1 MIAMGL
7 QDAPGLTR
15 VRDNHG
21 ALEIAEQFSQG
32 LIARQHALKLLQ
44 IGPDLDENISWAP
57 TAPTP
62 KGFGEGR
69 VPFHGLATI
78 ICTEFSEILQQPSHM

>member
-44 IGPDLDENISWAP
+44 VGPDLDENIRWAP

-62 KGFGEGR
+62 KGLGEGR
-69 VPFHGLATI
+69 VPFHGLATFI
-78 ICTEFSEILQQPSHM
+78 PVICAEFSQQPSRM